1 VSWIPRIGSEF
12 AGYRLEALLGHGGM
26 SIVYRAEH
34 VVLGRTVALKL
45 LSPQLSE
52 DEAFRER
59 FSRESRLAA
68 SLDHPNI
75 IPIYEASESEGVFF
89 IAMRYVE
96 GSDLRTRLKGGPLTP
111 QATIG
116 IVDQTANALA
126 AAHSHGLVHRDVKP
140 ANILIDP
147 GAGRGEADH
156 VYLSDFGVAK
166 QMAAPGLTKMGTF
179 VGTADYAS
187 PEQIE
192 GRALDARADVYSLGC
207 VIYECLTGTSAY
219 EKDSEVAQMYAHLLE
234 PPPVVTDTR
243 SDLPPAINDVV
254 SKAMAKAPDDR
265 YAGSKE
271 LAAALRDVL
280 ADVPDD
286 AGAAAAA
293 RAPSTMLAESPSVT
307 GASSAAPAAAAGATS
322 IGQGATSGGTGAET
336 PPPDQ
341 PSSAPPPGGE
351 RSRRGPL
358 IAALA
363 AIGLVALAVVL
374 GLVLLGGGDDEP
386 SASPAPPPATGGG
399 PPPASEPQTLLEVLV
414 PSQIAAAC
422 TTASSPAGRAA
433 ESEACLPPEQA
444 TPAYPDDLKLDFF
457 KNASTLDAAYSAAQ
471 EGVELARCGLTLGE
485 RVWIHEAT
493 GKRGGRRF
501 CYVDADGA
509 FVVVWTHEK
518 LGSDD
523 HVDMLGV
530 AREPGRAP
538 TTFQWWEGLKDSLGK
553 CRPRG
558 SELTCFTTIQNVTT

>member
-1 VSWIPRIGSEF
+1 MSWIPRIGSEF

-26 SIVYRAEH
+26 SIVYRAKH
-34 VVLGRTVALKL
+34 TVLGRTVALKL

-75 IPIYEASESEGVFF
+75 IPIYEASEADGVFF

-96 GSDLRTRLKGGPLTP
+96 GSDLRTRLKQGPLSP
-111 QATIG
+111 QALIG

-126 AAHSHGLVHRDVKP
+126 AAHAQGLVHRDVKP

-147 GAGRGEADH
+147 GAGRGESDH

-192 GRALDARADVYSLGC
+192 GRTLDARADVYSLGC
-207 VIYECLTGTSAY
+207 VVYECLTGTSAFD
-219 EKDSEVAQMYAHLLE
+219 KDSEVAQMYAHLLE
-234 PPPVVTDTR
+234 PPPVVTAAR
-243 SDLPPAINDVV
+243 PDLPPEIDEVV
-254 SKAMAKAPDDR
+254 AKAMAKSPEER

-271 LAAALRDVL
+271 LASALRDVF
-280 ADVPDD
+280 AGVPDEAPARPQAAPATVLAAAPPATA
-286 AGAAAAA
+286 AGAPVGPGATSVSAPGPDTSEQAAPPPPGPPSAPGGARPRRGTWIAIAAAAA
-293 RAPSTMLAESPSVT
+293 
-307 GASSAAPAAAAGATS
+307 
-322 IGQGATSGGTGAET
+322 
-336 PPPDQ
+336 
-341 PSSAPPPGGE
+341 
-351 RSRRGPL
+351 
-358 IAALA
+358 
-363 AIGLVALAVVL
+363 LVALAVVL
-374 GLVLLGGGDDEP
+374 GIVLLGGDDDEGA
-386 SASPAPPPATGGG
+386 SASPASPPAAGTT
-399 PPPASEPQTLLEVLV
+399 ADEEPQTLLEVLV
-414 PSQIAAAC
+414 PSEIAGSC
-422 TTASSPAGRAA
+422 TTESQPTPPAV
-433 ESEACLPPEQA
+433 ESNDCLPPESA
-444 TPAYPDDLKLDFF
+444 TSAYPNSLELDFYRS
-457 KNASTLDAAYSAAQ
+457 AGRLDAAYAKAK
-471 EGVELARCGLTLGE
+471 EGVTMARCGLTLGE

-501 CYVDADGA
+501 CYVDGEGQ

-523 HVDMLGV
+523 HVGMLGV

-538 TTFQWWEGLKDSLGK
+538 TTFQWWEALNDSMGK
-553 CRPRG
+553 CRPRVA
-558 SELTCFTTIQNVTT
+558 EVTCFTTIENVAT